1 MDRRKI
7 TSALLALAGSV
18 GPLSVKAQRADA
30 MPRVGVLLL
39 TSLATASPSMD
50 GFRSSLRELGL
61 VDGRNVQLEV
71 LSAEGNADRLPELAA
86 QLVARKVDV
95 IVAGGGNASTIA
107 ARNITRTIPIIMSIS
122 INAVEAGLVQS
133 LARPGGNITGMT
145 APLDLGLK
153 QIQLLKELMPSL
165 SRLVVLVRHDQFTPL
180 ELERG
185 TMAVQALLGLT
196 PQFVEVRSPA
206 DLPRAL
212 AAVRT
217 ARAEAMIVTGD
228 PLMYQQ
234 REQILAFARAA
245 KIADLTS
252 APDMID
258 AGALLYYGPQ
268 LQELYRGVARFIDRI
283 LKGAKPADLPVEQPT
298 LFELAINLGTARA
311 LGLKVPQ
318 TILLRA
324 ERIVD

>member
-1 MDRRKI
+1 
-7 TSALLALAGSV
+7 
-18 GPLSVKAQRADA
+18 
-30 MPRVGVLLL
+30 
-39 TSLATASPSMD
+39 MD
-50 GFRSSLRELGL
+50 GFRSSLRELGH
-61 VDGRNVQLEV
+61 VDGRNIHLEV

-86 QLVARKVDV
+86 QHVARKVDI
-95 IVAGGGNASTIA
+95 IVTGGGNASTIA
-107 ARNITRTIPIIMSIS
+107 ARNVTRTIPIIMSIS
-122 INAVEAGLVQS
+122 INAVESGLVQS
-133 LARPGGNITGMT
+133 LARPGGNVTGMT

-153 QIQLLKELMPSL
+153 QIQLLKELIPGL
-165 SRLVVLVRHDQFTPL
+165 SRLVVLVRFDQLTPA
-180 ELERG
+180 ELQG
-185 TMAVQALLGLT
+185 ATLAVQALLGLT
-196 PQFVEVRSPA
+196 PQFIEVRTPA

-212 AAVRT
+212 AAVRA

-234 REQILAFARAA
+234 REQIVAFARAA
-245 KIADLTS
+245 KIADMTP

-258 AGALLYYGPQ
+258 AGALLYYGPH

-298 LFELAINLGTARA
+298 LFELAINLGTARS

-324 ERIVD
+324 ERVVE